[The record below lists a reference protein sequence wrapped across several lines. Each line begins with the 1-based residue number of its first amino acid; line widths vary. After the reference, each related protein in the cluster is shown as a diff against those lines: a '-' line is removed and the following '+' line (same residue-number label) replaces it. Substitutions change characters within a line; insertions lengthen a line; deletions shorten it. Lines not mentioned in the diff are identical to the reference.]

1 MVRIPLPPPGL
12 LPEWING
19 RAWKARGSQGP
30 VGSNPTV
37 SARND
42 GRAVECARLESGC
55 AARHRGFE
63 SFSFRQEGQ
72 PLAQHDALKAFGGSR
87 PLRVRL
93 LHLPPVRVA
102 QLD

>member
-1 MVRIPLPPPGL
+1 MVRLPPPPPGL
-12 LPEWING
+12 LPEWLNG

-63 SFSFRQEGQ
+63 SFSFRQEGRSS
-72 PLAQHDALKAFGGSR
+72 A
-87 PLRVRL
+87 
-93 LHLPPVRVA
+93 
-102 QLD
+102 